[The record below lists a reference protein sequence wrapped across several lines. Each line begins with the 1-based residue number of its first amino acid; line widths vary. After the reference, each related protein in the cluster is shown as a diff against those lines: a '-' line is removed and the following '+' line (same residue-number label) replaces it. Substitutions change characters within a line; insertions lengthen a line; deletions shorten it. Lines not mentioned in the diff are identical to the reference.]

1 MPSWPASSVYSS
13 LPNLNPELIDPMVSK
28 SLEQPSLPP
37 GNRGRFQLHAL
48 QQLTDLGGG
57 RFESTG
63 TAPRFAVRRA
73 GAGAGHGIPGGWV
86 RIRFAIAGA
95 RPYASGTIRVAP
107 EGDMPTISHPLPS
120 LRDGSVDQY
129 IRLPD
134 RVREL
139 CFDPMDQPGF
149 FTLSGFRIDRITRF
163 HVLARAAL
171 RNPGRAVA
179 AAGYVARHGVAAAKL
194 RMAERL
200 NAPSHDGYK
209 DWIALFDTL
218 AADDIAAIGAHI
230 AAMKVPP
237 LISVVMPV
245 YDPDPGHLAAAMD
258 SVLAQLYPHWELCIA
273 DDASTD
279 PAVRRLLGLYA
290 ARDPRIRIMTRAV
303 NGHISAASNS
313 ALELA
318 TGDYLALLD
327 HDDLLPAHALYRVA
341 ADIEAHGPA
350 DLIYSDEDKIDGEG
364 RRHDPHFKSDWNP
377 ELFLAQNMVSHL
389 GVYRT
394 DLVRAAGGFRIG
406 FEGSQDWDL
415 ALRVAELSGPDRIRH
430 IPHILYHWR
439 VYTGSGSFSTD
450 HGGKAAEAGR
460 RAVAEHLAR
469 TGQAADVVPGIA
481 GYNRVRRALP
491 DPAPRVSL
499 IVPTRDRVELLRNCI
514 DGLLH
519 RTDYPDLEVL
529 IVDNASVEPETLAY
543 FDGLAAEPRVRILRR
558 EGPFN
563 FSALNNHAVTQA
575 TGSLIG
581 FINND
586 IEVIEPGWLA
596 EMVGHAARPGVGAVG
611 AKLLYAD
618 GKIQHAGVILGVLGV
633 AGHTHKGFGRHDY
646 GYFSRLRL
654 CQNLSCV
661 TAACMVMPKA
671 VFESVGGFD
680 AVNLAIAF
688 NDVDLCI
695 RIREAG
701 YQVIWT
707 PYAELY
713 HLESASRGSDLTPEN
728 RDRFASEVKYMQDR
742 WGDVLR
748 RDPYYNPN
756 LSLDATDFSLAGTP
770 RVTRPWQAF
779 SGTAKL

>member
-1 MPSWPASSVYSS
+1 
-13 LPNLNPELIDPMVSK
+13 MVSP
-28 SLEQPSLPP
+28 SREQAAPLA
-37 GNRGRFQLHAL
+37 GAKGRVLLHPVQQLHS
-48 QQLTDLGGG
+48 LGGN

-63 TAPRFAVRRA
+63 TSPRFTVRHAR
-73 GAGAGHGIPGGWV
+73 GRIPGGWV
-86 RIRFAIAGA
+86 RVRFSIADA
-95 RPYASGTIRVAP
+95 RPYASGTIRVTP
-107 EGDMPTISHPLPS
+107 EGDLPTISHPLPS
-120 LRDGSVDQY
+120 LRDGHVDQY

-134 RVREL
+134 RVGEL
-139 CFDPMDQPGF
+139 CFDPMDQPGT
-149 FTLSGFRIDRITRF
+149 FTLTGFRIDRITRF

-171 RNPGRAVA
+171 RNPGRILTA
-179 AAGYVARHGVAAAKL
+179 AAYVARHGVAAAKL

-200 NAPSHDGYK
+200 NAPSHDGYQ
-209 DWIALFDTL
+209 DWVTLFDTL
-218 AADDIAAIGAHI
+218 ADDDVAAIRAHI
-230 AAMKVPP
+230 AAMTAPP
-237 LISVVMPV
+237 LISVLMPV
-245 YDPDPGHLAAAMD
+245 YNPDPVHLAAALD
-258 SVLAQLYPHWELCIA
+258 SVLGQIYPHWELCIA

-279 PAVRRLLGLYA
+279 PAVQRLLADYA
-290 ARDPRIRIMTRAV
+290 GRDRRIRLVTRPV

-318 TGDYLALLD
+318 TGEFTALLD

-341 ADIEAHGPA
+341 AELELHGET
-350 DLIYSDEDKIDGEG
+350 DLIYSDEDKIDDDG
-364 RRHDPHFKSDWNP
+364 RRHEPHFKSDWNP
-377 ELFLAQNMVSHL
+377 ELFLSQNMISHL

-394 DLVRAAGGFRIG
+394 ELMRRAGGFRLG

-415 ALRVAELSGPDRIRH
+415 ALRVAELGTPARIRH

-439 VYTGSGSFSTD
+439 VYRTSGSFSTD
-450 HGGKAAEAGR
+450 HAAKAAEAGR
-460 RAVAEHLAR
+460 RAVAEHLER
-469 TGQAADVVPGIA
+469 TGQGGTVVPGLA
-481 GYNRVRRALP
+481 GYNRVRRELP
-491 DPAPRVSL
+491 DPAPQVSL

-519 RTDYPDLEVL
+519 RTDYPDLEIL
-529 IVDNASVEPETLAY
+529 IVDNASVEPATLAF
-543 FDGLAAEPRVRILRR
+543 FDTLAAEPRVRILRQD
-558 EGPFN
+558 GPFN

-596 EMVGHAARPGVGAVG
+596 EMVSHAARPGVGAVG

-633 AGHTHKGFGRHDY
+633 AGHTHKGFNRHDY
-646 GYFSRLRL
+646 GYFARLQL

-671 VFESVGGFD
+671 LFERLGGFD
-680 AVNLAIAF
+680 ARNLAIAF

-695 RIREAG
+695 RIRQEG
-701 YQVIWT
+701 HQVIWT
-707 PYAELY
+707 PYAELF

-728 RDRFASEVKYMQDR
+728 RDRFAAEVKYMLDR

-748 RDPYYNPN
+748 SDPYYNPN

-779 SGTAKL
+779 SGTPQP

>member
-1 MPSWPASSVYSS
+1 
-13 LPNLNPELIDPMVSK
+13 MVSK
-28 SLEQPSLPP
+28 SNERVGTSAAA
-37 GNRGRFQLHAL
+37 RGRFRLHAVR
-48 QQLTDLGGG
+48 QLTDLGGG

-63 TAPRFAVRRA
+63 TAPRFDISAER
-73 GAGAGHGIPGGWV
+73 HGLPTGWV
-86 RIRFAIAGA
+86 RIRFSIADA
-95 RPYASGTIRVAP
+95 RPYASGTIRVTP
-107 EGDMPTISHPLPS
+107 DGDQPTISHPLPS
-120 LRDGSVDQY
+120 LRDGHVDQY

-134 RVREL
+134 SVREL
-139 CFDPMDQPGF
+139 CFDPMDQPGV
-149 FTLSGFRIDRITRF
+149 FTITGFRIDPITRF

-171 RNPGRAVA
+171 RNPGRVVA

-200 NAPSHDGYK
+200 NAPAHDGYK
-209 DWIALFDTL
+209 DWVALFDTL
-218 AADDIAAIGAHI
+218 ADDDIAAIGAHI
-230 AAMKVPP
+230 AAMRAPP
-237 LISVVMPV
+237 LISVLMPV
-245 YDPDPGHLAAAMD
+245 YDPDPGHLAEAIG
-258 SVLAQLYPHWELCIA
+258 SVIGQIYPHWELCIA

-279 PAVRRLLGLYA
+279 PAVRRLLADYA
-290 ARDPRIRIMTRAV
+290 KRESRIRLVTRAA

-318 TGDYLALLD
+318 TGEYLALLD
-327 HDDLLPAHALYRVA
+327 HDDLLPAHALYRIA
-341 ADIEAHGPA
+341 ADLEAHGPA
-350 DLIYSDEDKIDGEG
+350 DLIYSDEDKIDGDG
-364 RRHDPHFKSDWNP
+364 RRHEPHFKSDWNP
-377 ELFLAQNMVSHL
+377 ELFLAQNMISHL

-394 DLVRAAGGFRIG
+394 GLVRAAGGFRVG

-415 ALRVAELSGPDRIRH
+415 ALRVTELTKLTEPNRIRH

-439 VYTGSGSFSTD
+439 VFATSGSFSTD

-460 RAVAEHLAR
+460 RAVAEHLER
-469 TGQAADVVPGIA
+469 TGQAAQVVPGIS

-491 DPAPRVSL
+491 DPVPRVSL

-514 DGLLH
+514 DGLLD

-563 FSALNNHAVTQA
+563 FSALNNDAATQA

-581 FINND
+581 FVNND
-586 IEVIEPGWLA
+586 IEVIEPGWLS
-596 EMVGHAARPGVGAVG
+596 EMASHAARPGVGAVG
-611 AKLLYAD
+611 AKLLYGD

-707 PYAELY
+707 PYSELY

-728 RDRFASEVKYMQDR
+728 RDRFAAEVKYMQDR

-779 SGTAKL
+779 MRSRQPWRLSAPAALMPTDNPS